1 MAIPRHFRPVCGV
14 VAGLAVLL
22 ACVQVLPVRHA
33 HAQDTARLCSRR
45 HVAQVPLR
53 NDGGYLSIVAQVA
66 GRDLSLLVDTGSD
79 GGLLTPEMVHR
90 LRLALDPDQQTVV
103 HGTGGTAH
111 ATPNAIVPDLR
122 IGGIDFGV
130 MSAPVGILPGQ
141 PMITPP
147 VGGLL
152 GGDILSRFD
161 LDMDVPNGQLGLWE
175 VHAASLACAQP
186 PAWAGWYD
194 TLPLQRQENRFMLN
208 VRINGQPVMALL
220 DSGARSRIVSP
231 HVAARL
237 GVPAQQLET
246 DPGGITSGI
255 DGHEDVYHWHRFSSL
270 QIGHELE
277 RNTVMTVAPLRE
289 GLEMLLGSD
298 WFATHRVWIS
308 YATGQ
313 AFVRPALHTPVPAR
327 LASDP
332 VMMPVAPRH
341 APHPAS
347 GTRP

>member
-1 MAIPRHFRPVCGV
+1 MSRSPGPRARSWGIALC
-14 VAGLAVLL
+14 AAVLSG
-22 ACVQVLPVRHA
+22 AQAVSARPA
-33 HAQDTARLCSRR
+33 WAQDEGRVCSRR
-45 HVAQVPLR
+45 HVAQIPLR
-53 NDGGYLSIVAQVA
+53 NDGGYLSIVAEVA
-66 GRDLSLLVDTGSD
+66 GRELSLLVDTGSD

-90 LRLALDPDQQTVV
+90 LRLGLDPAQQTVV
-103 HGTGGTAH
+103 HGTGGTVH

-122 IGGIDFGV
+122 IGGVDFGA
-130 MSAPVGILPGQ
+130 MSAPVGVLPGQ

-147 VGGLL
+147 VGGLI
-152 GGDILSRFD
+152 GGDVLSHFD
-161 LDMDVPNGQLGLWE
+161 LDMDVPNGQMGLWE
-175 VHAASLACAQP
+175 VHAGSVACAQP

-194 TLPLQRQENRFMLN
+194 TLPLQRQENRFMLD
-208 VRINGQPVMALL
+208 VRLNGQPVKALL

-231 HVAARL
+231 EVAARL
-237 GVPAQQLET
+237 GVRAEQLET

-298 WFATHRVWIS
+298 WFALHRVWIS

-313 AFVRPALHTPVPAR
+313 AFVRPAVLAQDSTHGTQAKPHGPASPAR
-327 LASDP
+327 KYPD
-332 VMMPVAPRH
+332 R
-341 APHPAS
+341 
-347 GTRP
+347 

>member
-1 MAIPRHFRPVCGV
+1 MAVLPPGRYLSSWRV
-14 VAGLAVLL
+14 VA
-22 ACVQVLPVRHA
+22 CMFVLPCCLQAWPA
-33 HAQDTARLCSRR
+33 HAQAPDDGARLCSRR

-90 LRLALDPDQQTVV
+90 LRLGLDPDQQTVV

-130 MSAPVGILPGQ
+130 MSAPVGVLPGQ

-147 VGGLL
+147 IGGLI

-175 VHAASLACAQP
+175 VHADSIACAQP
-186 PAWAGWYD
+186 PAWTGWYD
-194 TLPLQRQENRFMLN
+194 TLPLQRQENRFMLS
-208 VRINGQPVMALL
+208 VRINGQQVMALL

-231 HVAARL
+231 RLAARL
-237 GVPAQQLET
+237 GVPAQRLET
-246 DPGGITSGI
+246 DPGGVTSGI
-255 DGHEDVYHWHRFSSL
+255 DGHEDVYHWHRFDSL

-277 RNTVMTVAPLRE
+277 RNPVMTVAPLRE

-298 WFATHRVWIS
+298 WFAAHRVWIS

-313 AFVRPALHTPVPAR
+313 AFVRPAASTAAPA
-327 LASDP
+327 
-332 VMMPVAPRH
+332 VK
-341 APHPAS
+341 HPAAAPVV
-347 GTRP
+347 RHPQP

>member
-1 MAIPRHFRPVCGV
+1 MLVPSPGRPLRPWRIIACMS
-14 VAGLAVLL
+14 VLL
-22 ACVQVLPVRHA
+22 SCVSALPARPA
-33 HAQDTARLCSRR
+33 HAQGEARLCSRR
-45 HVAQVPLR
+45 HVAQLPLR

-66 GRDLSLLVDTGSD
+66 GREISLLVDTGSD
-79 GGLLTPEMVHR
+79 GGLLTPEMVHH
-90 LRLALDPDQQTVV
+90 LRLGLDPEQQTVV

-130 MSAPVGILPGQ
+130 MSAPVGVLPGQ

-147 VGGLL
+147 IGGLVGG
-152 GGDILSRFD
+152 DVLSRFD

-175 VHAASLACAQP
+175 VHAQSIACAQP

-194 TLPLQRQENRFMLN
+194 TLPLQRQENRFMLG

-231 HVAARL
+231 RLAARL
-237 GVPAQQLET
+237 GVPAQKLET
-246 DPGGITSGI
+246 DPGGVTSGI
-255 DGHEDVYHWHRFSSL
+255 DGHEDVYHWHRFDSL

-277 RNTVMTVAPLRE
+277 RNPVMTVAPLRE

-298 WFATHRVWIS
+298 WFAAHRVWIS

-313 AFVRPALHTPVPAR
+313 AFVRPAAGTAAPA
-327 LASDP
+327 
-332 VMMPVAPRH
+332 VK
-341 APHPAS
+341 HPAAVPVV
-347 GTRP
+347 RHPQP